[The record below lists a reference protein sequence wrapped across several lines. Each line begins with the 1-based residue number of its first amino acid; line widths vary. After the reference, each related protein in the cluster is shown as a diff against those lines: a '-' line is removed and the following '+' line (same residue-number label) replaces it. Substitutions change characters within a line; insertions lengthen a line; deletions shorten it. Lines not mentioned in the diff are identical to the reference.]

1 MRALIESILG
11 TIRMKLIEVGAVAL
25 ILILLTL
32 MWCGCGAIRTK
43 VEWQIGEG
51 EGVGWIQGPGSA
63 SAKIVKTDGTTIDVE
78 IERPP
83 LWSANVPQVIQLRDS
98 P

>member
-11 TIRMKLIEVGAVAL
+11 TIRMKLIEVGTVAL
-25 ILILLTL
+25 ILIILTF
-32 MWCGCGAIRTK
+32 MWCGCGAIRTHI
-43 VEWQIGEG
+43 VGERTAKG
-51 EGVGWIQGPGSA
+51 FWVKQYGPGT
-63 SAKIVKTDGTTIDVE
+63 AKLTEELPDGTKRTIE
-78 IERPP
+78 TERPP